1 MEHGHGH
8 APADKPYTTAEWD
21 EFRRQD
27 AVAGTM
33 VGGLMAVIFS
43 IGVLIYS
50 IVLWSTV
57 T

>member
-1 MEHGHGH
+1 MEHGH
-8 APADKPYTTAEWD
+8 APAEHPFTPQEWQ

-33 VGGLMAVIFS
+33 VGGLMATIFS
-43 IGVLIYS
+43 VGVVIYS

-57 T
+57 S